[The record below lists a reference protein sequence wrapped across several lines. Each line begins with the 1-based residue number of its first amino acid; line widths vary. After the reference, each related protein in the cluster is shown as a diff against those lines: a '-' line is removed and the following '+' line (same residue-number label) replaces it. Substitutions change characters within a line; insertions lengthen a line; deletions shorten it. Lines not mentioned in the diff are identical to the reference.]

1 MALLGHPEL
10 YGNTSTET
18 GQIRNCCDWE
28 SVTASQV
35 RLPDKLW
42 KICQHSI
49 ALIDLNSINGTSIVK
64 LVYLS
69 SGLQTDEA
77 WIQAF
82 CTTTL
87 WCCYFS
93 ILLIHLLQS
102 DVIVKSTLT
111 AVRCW
116 NEILSAIFQELSD
129 ALIQVLGEIPLET
142 IHRLIRSM
150 SRYCQEQAL
159 RSHTHYCVILW
170 VAMIKFTEVGSVS
183 PAAP

>member
-111 AVRCW
+111 AGMKSSVRFSRSSVMPWSRSWGRFPWKPFIDSSGACPDIVRSRHW
-116 NEILSAIFQELSD
+116 GAIHTTVLFYEL
-129 ALIQVLGEIPLET
+129 P
-142 IHRLIRSM
+142 
-150 SRYCQEQAL
+150 
-159 RSHTHYCVILW
+159 W
-170 VAMIKFTEVGSVS
+170 
-183 PAAP
+183 